1 MGAIAAKRRL
11 VEALEEFVETHAGDG
26 GRSPRAAQA
35 GTAADAVP
43 AALELHAQLTGES
56 GESETPGSRAARRA
70 AEGKSG
76 GFAAASGRGRDM
88 LRRR

>member
-11 VEALEEFVETHAGDG
+11 VEALEEFAETHAGDG

-43 AALELHAQLTGES
+43 AALELLSMLTRGADEM
-56 GESETPGSRAARRA
+56 ETPGRRAARLA

-76 GFAAASGRGRDM
+76 GFGAASGRGRDM
-88 LRRR
+88 LRRP